1 MSYSCQSQ
9 TPVQDGSHCSL
20 SCPCVNINAGGQ
32 PVACYPKSRQTGTAD
47 EIQAWVKTYREE
59 EEGIQDLVVMDGA
72 IEYCP
77 PGTAGQCQ
85 DVPGYTPHYGYA
97 CRGMGIDEAN
107 SYTHTAVATAEE
119 CKNLC
124 NRFDDCASFVFK
136 EAANHCALKRI
147 SSSESPCVHTS
158 AEEQELGACLY
169 IKNDARS

>member
-1 MSYSCQSQ
+1 M
-9 TPVQDGSHCSL
+9 
-20 SCPCVNINAGGQ
+20 
-32 PVACYPKSRQTGTAD
+32 ACYPKSRQTGTAD
-47 EIQAWVKTYREE
+47 ELQEWVETYRA
-59 EEGIQDLVVMDGA
+59 EGIQDLVVTDGA

-97 CRGMGIDEAN
+97 CKGMGIDEAY
-107 SYTHTAVATAEE
+107 SYAHTAATAEE

-124 NRFDDCASFVFK
+124 DSFGDCASFVFK

-147 SSSESPCVHTS
+147 SPSESPCVHTS

-169 IKNDARS
+169 IKN